1 MNLYN
6 VYQWD
11 ICRLLNYIF
20 WNVEL
25 EHLRTTATISVYI
38 LRRSSGKRPKQRY
51 RGPVKVFFD
60 YLHTKRE
67 EARIDVT
74 SDVGYAM
81 AALNPRPILLPMYIC
96 GACTRHNVN
105 IYIANS
111 DPTPRSG
118 DSRSLTSSKI
128 YEPSPFAASFSA
140 NVHTWTFV

>member
-1 MNLYN
+1 M
-6 VYQWD
+6 
-11 ICRLLNYIF
+11 LLG
-20 WNVEL
+20 
-25 EHLRTTATISVYI
+25 HLGTAATISVYTFAFTI
-38 LRRSSGKRPKQRY
+38 FRRSTGKGAKQRY

-111 DPTPRSG
+111 DPTSRSG

-128 YEPSPFAASFSA
+128 HEPSPFAARFPV
-140 NVHTWTFV
+140 NVHT